1 MSHLGRET
9 PQIRQ
14 FLDKFKVLGRL
25 RQGVSRLDQLHYED
39 LRILAVLF
47 MVVATSFAIMIASL
61 TLLPDSAVAIVVFD
75 RQSPVYPITV
85 QNFLFLAFGIGIGE
99 VFTRLYCARA
109 AERQIESGLLDVAQ
123 SQHLTDAELEVLD
136 DRVVT
141 AGAQGN
147 DLHLHRL
154 IHRVVRQYQATGSV
168 GDSQA
173 VLDSSVE
180 YFQHEI
186 QLRYTVLKY
195 LTWLLP
201 TGGFI
206 GTLIG
211 ISLALNG
218 AGSLPQLDDPA
229 ALERWIENL
238 TTDLG
243 VAFYTTLVALFL
255 AAILMFGSNIAMS
268 KEQRAL
274 NRTGQHCLDHLLSRL
289 SNKPS

>member
-1 MSHLGRET
+1 MLTLSG
-9 PQIRQ
+9 
-14 FLDKFKVLGRL
+14 
-25 RQGVSRLDQLHYED
+25 QGGSRLDQLHYDD
-39 LRILAVLF
+39 LRILSVLL
-47 MVVATSFAIMIASL
+47 MVVVTSFAIMVASL
-61 TLLPDSAVAIVVFD
+61 TLVPDSAVAIVVFD
-75 RQSPVYPITV
+75 RQNPIYPITV
-85 QNFLFLAFGIGIGE
+85 QNFLFLAFGVGIGE
-99 VFTRLYCARA
+99 VLTRFYCARA
-109 AERQIESGLLDVAQ
+109 AERQIESGLLDVSQ
-123 SQHLTDAELEVLD
+123 SRHLTDAELNELD
-136 DRVVT
+136 ERVVT

-154 IHRVVRQYQATGSV
+154 IHRVAKQYQATGSV
-168 GDSQA
+168 GDAQA

-211 ISLALNG
+211 ISLALNV

-229 ALERWIENL
+229 ALESWIGNL
-238 TTDLG
+238 TADLG

-289 SNKPS
+289 ANKPS